1 MDMSAKRPEGNADAA
16 SIVRFRA
23 DMVAARA
30 KKLGQVADATVK
42 LQAALTP
49 EQRKTFDQIVRH
61 SHRRHNHHRRNQLT
75 HHGQHGPD
83 GDHWQRDGR

>member
-1 MDMSAKRPEGNADAA
+1 MDMSAKKPEGNADAA

-61 SHRRHNHHRRNQLT
+61 AHHRHHHQRHDQSR
-75 HHGQHGPD
+75 HHGEHGTDGHRWQHEE
-83 GDHWQRDGR
+83 R

>member
-1 MDMSAKRPEGNADAA
+1 MDMSAKKPEGNADAA

-49 EQRKTFDQIVRH
+49 EQRKTFDQIVRNAQ
-61 SHRRHNHHRRNQLT
+61 HRRPHRRN
-75 HHGQHGPD
+75 
-83 GDHWQRDGR
+83 GDLWQNEDR